1 MKISFAQNNNISKIN
16 FGATL
21 NFSDTTSIFN
31 GQERDELKKMFENDT
46 QKNSGEFIVKRDD
59 SLVAPPYYR
68 FIYKNGNH
76 IDYFSGYVS
85 SRMPSGVS
93 GFCDKLE
100 QFFDV
105 FLRRERALE
114 QIKKMTDDFHK
125 NSSNSL
131 SRVAEMKA
139 ANLKKFDLE
148 G

>member
-1 MKISFAQNNNISKIN
+1 M
-16 FGATL
+16 
-21 NFSDTTSIFN
+21 
-31 GQERDELKKMFENDT
+31 
-46 QKNSGEFIVKRDD
+46 
-59 SLVAPPYYR
+59 
-68 FIYKNGNH
+68 
-76 IDYFSGYVS
+76 SGYVS

-114 QIKKMTDDFHK
+114 QIKNMIDDFHK

>member
-1 MKISFAQNNNISKIN
+1 MKISFVQNNNISKMN

-21 NFSDTTSIFN
+21 NFSDSTSIFN
-31 GQERDELKKMFENDT
+31 GKERDQLKKIFENNT

-76 IDYFSGYVS
+76 VDYLNGYVS

-105 FLRRERALE
+105 FLRREKALE
-114 QIKKMTDDFHK
+114 QIKKMTDDLHR
-125 NSSNSL
+125 NSTNSL

-139 ANLKKFDLE
+139 ADLKKFDLE